1 MGVRMSK
8 SPYAD
13 HRPISVYLTDEDIAE
28 RTKVLGREI
37 AKEYQ
42 GKKLVIICVLKG
54 SFIFTADLIRQIDLP
69 LRIEFIAVRS
79 YEETKSTG
87 TVQITQHLTSPID
100 GEDVLLV
107 EDIVDTGITSK
118 FLLDLMQAHNPAS
131 LRLCSLLHK
140 PSKMK
145 TEVPIDFLGF
155 TIPDIF
161 VVGYGLDHEQLYRD
175 LPYIGVYDV
184 EPRDTETGT

>member
-1 MGVRMSK
+1 MNKLSLH
-8 SPYAD
+8 PYFTAE
-13 HRPISVYLTDEDIAE
+13 TIAQ
-28 RTKVLGREI
+28 RVNALGQEI
-37 AKEYQ
+37 AKAYD
-42 GKKLVIICVLKG
+42 GKKLVVICVLKG
-54 SFIFTADLIRQIDLP
+54 SFVFTADLVRQIDLP
-69 LRIEFIAVRS
+69 LRVEFIAVRS

-87 TVQITQHLTSPID
+87 TVQITQHLTSPVD

-131 LRLCSLLHK
+131 LRLCSLLYK

-161 VVGYGLDHEQLYRD
+161 VVGYGLDHQQLYRD

-184 EPRDTETGT
+184 ETRDS